1 MTLPSERLLPR
12 LFLILLLAVLALA
25 GWQWRHGAP
34 LSADLM
40 ELVPGSAPNALELK
54 AEQRMQEPLNRQI
67 LVLVGQAD
75 RQKAIALAQ
84 RLGERWQA
92 SGLFESVQWS
102 LQADLPAL
110 REQLLA
116 SRLAMLARAD
126 RQQLIEQPA
135 AFIQQRVQ
143 ALFDP
148 FAGVSLVPSQDD
160 WLGLTGRIQDSRP
173 KSGAVEFDLGS
184 GALIAEAD
192 GKSWVLLRAHTRG
205 NAFDMQLPMQVAEL
219 LKQSREEAARDD
231 AQLLAASGLLYAASG
246 QQQASREI
254 TWVGGGATF
263 GILLLLLLAFRRWRV
278 LLAFVPVLVGMLFGT
293 VACVALFGHLHV
305 MTLVLGA
312 SLIGVAVDYPLH
324 YLSKSWILNP
334 WRSWP
339 ALRLTLPG
347 LSLSLATSCI
357 GYLALAWT
365 PFPALTQIAVFSA
378 AGLLGAYLSAV
389 CLLPALLNGT
399 DLRPAQWPLR
409 FCEALLRLREALL
422 RKVGSRL
429 LLALLILFC
438 AAGLWQLT
446 SRNDVRQWVGAP
458 PQLQAEAQ
466 AIARITGYQPTS
478 QFFLVRGADQQQL
491 LERQAALGERLE
503 QLVRQ
508 GKLQGYQSLDQVV
521 ALPREQQQLHD
532 ALKRLPEFWQP
543 LLDLGVPTSAL
554 QNELAQ
560 LQALPI
566 QDLDSALKGPLSE
579 PWRLLWLGAQ
589 DDGVAGMVS
598 LRGLNNPELLRA
610 QAVGLPGVQLVDRL
624 GELNRVFAAT
634 QVSAAELKLASCG
647 LIVLLLILPFGLGGA
662 LRIVALPLLAALCSL
677 ASLGWLGQPL
687 TLFSLFGLL
696 LVTAISVDYAILMR
710 EQIGGAAVSLLG
722 TLLAALTT
730 WLSFGLLAISST
742 PAVSNFGLAVS
753 LGLAF
758 SFLLAPWAASK
769 TNQSATPGHPLRDA
783 QPVMATGHGDTQP
796 IPSNPAGAC
805 AND

>member
-34 LSADLM
+34 VSADLM

-54 AEQRMQEPLNRQI
+54 AEQRMQEPLNREM

-92 SGLFESVQWS
+92 SGLFETVQWS

-110 REQLLA
+110 RQQLLA
-116 SRLAMLARAD
+116 SRLAMLTRTD
-126 RQQLIEQPA
+126 RQQLIEHPA

-173 KSGAVEFDLGS
+173 KPGAVQFDIGS
-184 GALIAEAD
+184 GALVAEAD
-192 GKSWVLLRAHTRG
+192 GKSWVLLRARTRG
-205 NAFDMQLPMQVAEL
+205 NAFDMKLPVQVAEL
-219 LKQSREEAARDD
+219 LKHSREEAAQDD
-231 AQLLAASGLLYAASG
+231 AQLLAASGLLYAANG
-246 QQQASREI
+246 QQQATREI
-254 TWVGGGATF
+254 TWVGGGATV

-324 YLSKSWILNP
+324 YLSKSWSLKP
-334 WRSWP
+334 WHSWP
-339 ALRLTLPG
+339 ALRITLPG

-378 AGLLGAYLSAV
+378 AGLLGAYLTAV
-389 CLLPALLNGT
+389 CLLPALLKGT

-409 FCEALLRLREALL
+409 FCEVLLSLRAALL

-429 LLALLILFC
+429 LLALLVLFC
-438 AAGLWQLT
+438 AGGLWHLST
-446 SRNDVRQWVGAP
+446 KNDIRQWVGAP

-466 AIARITGYQPTS
+466 AVARITGYQPTS
-478 QFFLVRGADQQQL
+478 QFFLVRGADQQEL

-503 QLVRQ
+503 QLVQQ

-521 ALPREQQQLHD
+521 SLPREQQQLHD
-532 ALKRLPEFWQP
+532 SLKQLPGFWQP
-543 LLDLGVPTSAL
+543 LLDLGVPAAAL

-566 QDLDSALKGPLSE
+566 QDIDSALKGPLSE
-579 PWRLLWLGAQ
+579 PWRLLWLGA
-589 DDGVAGMVS
+589 DADGVAGMVS
-598 LRGLNNPELLRA
+598 LRGLNNADLLRA
-610 QAVGLPGVQLVDRL
+610 QTVGLPGVQLVDRL
-624 GELNRVFAAT
+624 GELNKVFAAT
-634 QVSAAELKLASCG
+634 QVSAAELKLASCV

-758 SFLLAPWAASK
+758 SFLLAPWAARPSDK
-769 TNQSATPGHPLRDA
+769 TPAPQNA
-783 QPVMATGHGDTQP
+783 QPITAAKRDDSKP
-796 IPSNPAGAC
+796 IPMNPSNPARSLC